1 MVLLG
6 FMVNYMLRVN
16 FTIAIVDMVPN
27 NKQNVTLE
35 QVTNV
40 STSFSNDTNV
50 SLSYSL
56 YLIRILDYKK

>member
-27 NKQNVTLE
+27 HQKQNISIE
-35 QVTNV
+35 QPANL
-40 STSFSNDTNV
+40 SILQPFNDTNV
-50 SLSYSL
+50 S
-56 YLIRILDYKK
+56 

>member
-27 NKQNVTLE
+27 SKQNTSLE
-35 QVTNV
+35 EIVNA

-50 SLSYSL
+50 SISN
-56 YLIRILDYKK
+56 I

>member
-27 NKQNVTLE
+27 SKQNATLE
-35 QVTNV
+35 QVANV

-50 SLSYSL
+50 SLSHNI
-56 YLIRILDYKK
+56 YLRRILDYKK

>member
-27 NKQNVTLE
+27 FKRNASIE
-35 QVTNV
+35 QPANL
-40 STSFSNDTNV
+40 SSLFSNDTNV
-50 SLSYSL
+50 S
-56 YLIRILDYKK
+56 IKHTF